1 MSPSR
6 MFSLIRTG
14 ACAAGI
20 ALTALGAMAIR
31 AQGLGLKPGLW
42 EAHVTK
48 QLVDG
53 LDVSAQMAAAL
64 AQAQQVLA
72 SLPADQRERLQ
83 SMMSNAGV
91 SQSSNGG
98 FRICITP
105 EMAQRSDPILDK
117 DGHCQPVKLA
127 RHGGQVDFE
136 FSCMTNGTTMQGHGH
151 ATITPES
158 VSTHTE
164 MTSTSGTAGTHQLQ
178 TDTTM
183 SFVSADCGDVKPPQS
198 AGG

>member
-105 EMAQRSDPILDK
+105 EMAQRSDPILD
-117 DGHCQPVKLA
+117 
-127 RHGGQVDFE
+127 GGQVDFE